1 VIALPDFRL
10 EVYLGKWE
18 FAARYHLTASDAET
32 LSVAEV
38 LGEDGLEELA
48 GLPLRYTP
56 TWGSDALRKAIAD
69 TYAAVEPDDVLV
81 FAGAEEAMFWAMQ
94 ELVGPGAHAVVT
106 VPNYQSMES
115 VTVATGAA
123 VSGLP
128 LRPEDGWALDLDAL
142 ERLLRP
148 ETRLVA
154 VNFPNNPTGAL
165 PDPGTW
171 AALVALCEER
181 GIRLFSDEVYRGLE
195 PDGTLPLI
203 QAADASPTALSLG
216 VMSKAYGLP
225 GLRIGWVACRDRAV
239 LERLET
245 RKHYTSICNAAPSEL
260 IATYALRRG
269 EEIKAR
275 NRAIIARNVPV
286 FDAFFAEHADRFAWE
301 RPEAGCVCFPRY
313 LGPDGV
319 EAFCHDL
326 VEQEGVVL
334 LPASMY
340 ASELGDVPA
349 DRFRIGVG
357 RTDPEPALEAFRA
370 FLGQQRAGRRGRAL
384 RAGLDGISGRNER

>member
-1 VIALPDFRL
+1 MRADLPDFRL

-18 FAARYHLTASDAET
+18 FAARHHLTASDAQT

-38 LGEDGLEELA
+38 LGPEGLEELA
-48 GLPLRYTP
+48 ALSLGYTP
-56 TWGSDALRKAIAD
+56 TWGTDALRAAIAA
-69 TYAAVEPDDVLV
+69 TYDRVEPDDVLV

-94 ELVGPGAHAVVT
+94 ELVGPGGHAVVT

-123 VSGLP
+123 VSGLS
-128 LRPEDGWALDLDAL
+128 LRPENGWALDLDAL
-142 ERLLRP
+142 AALMRP
-148 ETRLVA
+148 ETKLVA

-165 PDPGTW
+165 PDPDTW

-195 PDGTLPLI
+195 ADGTAPLSH
-203 QAADASPTALSLG
+203 AADVSPTALSVG

-225 GLRIGWVACRDRAV
+225 GLRIGWLACRDHAM

-245 RKHYTSICNAAPSEL
+245 RKHYTSICSAAPSEL

-269 EEIKAR
+269 AEITAR
-275 NRAIIARNVPV
+275 NRAIIARNLPV
-286 FDAFFAEHADRFAWE
+286 FDAFFAEHADLFAWE
-301 RPEAGCVCFPRY
+301 HPQAGCVCFPRY
-313 LGPDGV
+313 LGADGV

-326 VEQEGVVL
+326 VEQAGVVL
-334 LPASMY
+334 LPASIY
-340 ASELGDVPA
+340 ASELGDVPP

-357 RTDPEPALEAFRA
+357 RADPESALEAFGA
-370 FLGQQRAGRRGRAL
+370 FLA
-384 RAGLDGISGRNER
+384 ERSVPSSHA